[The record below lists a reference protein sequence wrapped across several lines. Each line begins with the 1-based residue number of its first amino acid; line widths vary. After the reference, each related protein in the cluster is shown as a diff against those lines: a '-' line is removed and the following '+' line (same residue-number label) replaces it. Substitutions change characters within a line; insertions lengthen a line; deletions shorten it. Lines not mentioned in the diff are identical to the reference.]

1 MRHAAHRGVDTQQEA
16 ERELVVLEAWRARL
30 CARGLRDAYDRMR
43 RAMLGGQLELSQ
55 ALQIAGAM
63 DAAMDMLRTTTKR
76 LAPGTEVRA
85 AAEDVLSAFVEWRVA
100 SPRTDASRRASARFG
115 ARVLALEEAA
125 TRASRPD
132 ADAPPARDESPP
144 SEAGR
149 ARARG
154 GAPRVEAAEELREP
168 TSSCPV
174 ITIEETTFD
183 VEEIAAI
190 EAIEAGE
197 TDAEA
202 PLGAPEPKSV
212 PPPIPRIPRE
222 RGDSKTPSSPA
233 RRRGRPRDR
242 A

>member
-1 MRHAAHRGVDTQQEA
+1 MSSFEGMQ
-16 ERELVVLEAWRARL
+16 
-30 CARGLRDAYDRMR
+30 
-43 RAMLGGQLELSQ
+43 
-55 ALQIAGAM
+55 
-63 DAAMDMLRTTTKR
+63 
-76 LAPGTEVRA
+76 P
-85 AAEDVLSAFVEWRVA
+85 
-100 SPRTDASRRASARFG
+100 
-115 ARVLALEEAA
+115 
-125 TRASRPD
+125 TRAQVV
-132 ADAPPARDESPP
+132 PPGPASTRSV
-144 SEAGR
+144 R
-149 ARARG
+149 
-154 GAPRVEAAEELREP
+154 APRVEAAEELREP